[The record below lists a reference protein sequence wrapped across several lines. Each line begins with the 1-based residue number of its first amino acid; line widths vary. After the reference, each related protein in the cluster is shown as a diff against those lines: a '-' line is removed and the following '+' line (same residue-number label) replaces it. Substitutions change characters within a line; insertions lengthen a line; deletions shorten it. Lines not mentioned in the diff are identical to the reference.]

1 MYRKMTI
8 ADLDGITKSIPW
20 ERYMKGVLG
29 ENISLDEP
37 VVVYAFDY
45 LIELGDLLN
54 RTSDR

>member
-8 ADLDGITKSIPW
+8 AELEEITKSIPW

-29 ENISLDEP
+29 IELNLNES

-45 LIELGDLLN
+45 LTELGDLLN
-54 RTSDR
+54 RTSNR